1 MARVR
6 CVKCKR
12 LAVRGACRPG
22 RTVGYRN
29 LGALPVPPDFPIP
42 TCSRCFA
49 EYPPFADLL
58 ERILRPSYQAE
69 LRQRVAAAISQLCRS
84 QISQRKLELLLGM
97 SQGYLSRLKAK
108 AVTPSA
114 ALVSLLY
121 LLATQPHLL
130 LALNRYW
137 LLPQVPS
144 STDSVAAVIT

>member
-12 LAVRGACRPG
+12 LAVRGVCRPG

-49 EYPPFADLL
+49 EYPPLADLL
-58 ERILRPSYQAE
+58 ERILRPSYLAE
-69 LRQRVAAAISQLCRS
+69 LRRRAALSIPLVCCS

-97 SQGYLSRLKAK
+97 SQGYLSRLKAE
-108 AVTPSA
+108 AGTPSA
-114 ALVSLLY
+114 ALVSLLH
-121 LLATQPHLL
+121 LLAIDPNLL
-130 LALNRYW
+130 RELQRFW
-137 LLPQVPS
+137 LLPQP
-144 STDSVAAVIT
+144 